1 MERVGWLYTISKGFW
16 SVSSGN
22 TFGFGLTDRALK
34 TGRHAMRF
42 FEEDRLGQ
50 IIVNRHIR
58 TGAWESTFPEVR
70 VMLDDN
76 QAANKLSVEDIEELR
91 FACQRSAPDSP
102 FSGAFKPFEQWVKAF
117 YSPSASCWVNVRDDV
132 FIGQWIAKITRIVKH
147 DSL

>member
-1 MERVGWLYTISKGFW
+1 MERVGWLYTISKSFW

-22 TFGFGLTDRALK
+22 TFGFGLIDRSLE

-42 FEEDRLGQ
+42 FEKDRLGQ

-58 TGAWESTFPEVR
+58 TGAGETTFPGVR

-76 QAANKLSVEDIEELR
+76 QAAVEDIEELR
-91 FACQRSAPDSP
+91 VACQRSAPDSP
-102 FSGAFKPFEQWVKAF
+102 FSGAFKPVVQWVKTF
-117 YSPSASCWVNVRDDV
+117 YSTSASCWVNVRDDV